1 MDPVLNIDLRQL
13 VIFLG
18 VIFVGALALTA
29 VLFGIVIW
37 RVRRIK
43 LPPNADPVTALRMT
57 PLSVVIVLDLLDL
70 TLDFLSAPL
79 AWTLLTYLGL
89 QPLRGAAA
97 IVSLI
102 PGTQFLPTMTL
113 AWFISRKI
121 RRNPFDLIDR

>member
-1 MDPVLNIDLRQL
+1 MDPVLNIEVRQL
-13 VIFLG
+13 LIVFGLVFI
-18 VIFVGALALTA
+18 GALLLT
-29 VLFGIVIW
+29 VLLLAIVLW
-37 RVRRIK
+37 RIRRIN

-57 PLSVVIVLDLLDL
+57 PLSVVIVLDMLDL

-79 AWTLLTYLGL
+79 AWTLLTRLGL

-113 AWFISRKI
+113 AWFIARLI
-121 RRNPFDLIDR
+121 RRNPFDMLDR